1 MRRFLKDYARYPTV
15 VRLTMSNCSCSV
27 SWHPIFVTNVT
38 GCSRRYHCRLTS
50 SAAGCAA
57 RRCGAWR
64 CGVCAIER
72 ARSLS
77 RKSLGKRKRLFR
89 GPPSDNASSA
99 RSTPISLNW
108 RLTWRRSPRSKR
120 QSRFCRYSEFH
131 QNPKYVS
138 KVLLFCF
145 KRFGRTCFFFMSKV
159 RQPLRNAFLPH
170 KRGIF

>member
-1 MRRFLKDYARYPTV
+1 
-15 VRLTMSNCSCSV
+15 MSNCSCSV

-99 RSTPISLNW
+99 RSTPNFFELKTYLKALAEIQKTITILQIFRIS
-108 RLTWRRSPRSKR
+108 SK
-120 QSRFCRYSEFH
+120 
-131 QNPKYVS
+131 S
-138 KVLLFCF
+138 KICFESSTLLFQTF
-145 KRFGRTCFFFMSKV
+145 WQNM
-159 RQPLRNAFLPH
+159 LFLYE
-170 KRGIF
+170 